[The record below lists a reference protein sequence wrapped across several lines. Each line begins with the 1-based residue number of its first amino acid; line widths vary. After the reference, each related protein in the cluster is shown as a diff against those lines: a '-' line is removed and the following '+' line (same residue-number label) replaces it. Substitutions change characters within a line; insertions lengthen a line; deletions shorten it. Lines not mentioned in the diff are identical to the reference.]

1 VKNVRSKVEVNF
13 VTILIMAIKEKF
25 TNVQFSSASKILVRS
40 LVLLQHFRKLY
51 PSLISEW

>member
-1 VKNVRSKVEVNF
+1 